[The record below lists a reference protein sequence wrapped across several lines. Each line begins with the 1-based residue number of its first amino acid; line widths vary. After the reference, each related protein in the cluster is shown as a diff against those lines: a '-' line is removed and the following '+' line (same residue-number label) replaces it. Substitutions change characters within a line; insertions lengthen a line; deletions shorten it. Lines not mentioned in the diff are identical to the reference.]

1 MKKAKRFL
9 AATLMLSQQQQAA
22 SNSNGCMATSS
33 DEVLRADF
41 SMPKLREFFE
51 CQKQMG
57 IPNFPEE
64 FGRE

>member
-1 MKKAKRFL
+1 
-9 AATLMLSQQQQAA
+9 MLSQQQPAA
-22 SNSNGCMATSS
+22 SNGCMAASA
-33 DEVLRADF
+33 DDVLRADF

-64 FGRE
+64 FGEREI